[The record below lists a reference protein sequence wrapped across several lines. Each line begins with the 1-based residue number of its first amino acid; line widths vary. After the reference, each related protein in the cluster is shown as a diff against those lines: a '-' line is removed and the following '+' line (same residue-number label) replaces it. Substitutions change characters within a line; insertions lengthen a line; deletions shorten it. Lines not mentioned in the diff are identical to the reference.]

1 MVVEAFTHGVLAR
14 QSVNA
19 SDNLT
24 KMSNKGPEAQRATG
38 RVANFCSGAGA
49 QSAERRVLSYDIAT
63 SASFLGARRWRYLL
77 QKKTDRTAVRL
88 KDDRM
93 IIQPG

>member
-1 MVVEAFTHGVLAR
+1 MIMVVEAFTHGVLAR

-49 QSAERRVLSYDIAT
+49 QSAERRVLSYDIALSPCPGMFPAAPRAI
-63 SASFLGARRWRYLL
+63 SAT
-77 QKKTDRTAVRL
+77 KKDEPHRG
-88 KDDRM
+88 
-93 IIQPG
+93 PS